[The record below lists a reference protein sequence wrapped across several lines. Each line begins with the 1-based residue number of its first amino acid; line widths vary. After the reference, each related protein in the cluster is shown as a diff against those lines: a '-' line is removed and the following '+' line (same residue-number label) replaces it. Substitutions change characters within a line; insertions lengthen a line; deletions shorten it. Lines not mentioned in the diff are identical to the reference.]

1 MASAPD
7 SKTATTEA
15 KPAKGSSGGTQTGGY
30 KDRPWF
36 LRFWNGMLFWA
47 WIRVLARNRFRVSPR
62 RIGMAVILLWSGVF
76 NSVLSAVQSLI
87 FGRKIARTKIEHA
100 PLFIIGHWRSG
111 TTMLHEIMVLD
122 ERHTYPDTYACYA
135 PNHFVMTRGCVPRM
149 LWFMLP
155 RKRPMDNVEVGWDRP
170 QEDEFALCNMGIPS
184 PYHSWMFPNVP
195 HQYPEYMN
203 MDGVPPKALAQWKQ
217 AILWF
222 LKCLTLINPKRIV
235 LKSPPHTG
243 RVRVLKELFPDA
255 KFVHIVRDPH
265 VLFASTV
272 HLWKRLSRDEGLQT
286 PTYEGL
292 EEEIFERFDLMYTA
306 YRRDRS
312 LLGANQL
319 SEVRYEDLVK
329 DPIGEMRRIYEE
341 LDLGEFDR
349 LLPALEQYTAGHSDY
364 KRNRYEIAPET
375 RAEIARRWK
384 AYMDEYGYT
393 SEE

>member
-1 MASAPD
+1 MVSASD
-7 SKTATTEA
+7 SKTATAEA
-15 KPAKGSSGGTQTGGY
+15 KPDKGSRGVNQTGGY

-36 LRFWNGMLFWA
+36 LRFWNGMLFGA

-87 FGRKIARTKIEHA
+87 FGRKIARTRIEHA

-184 PYHSWMFPNVP
+184 PYHSWMFPNIP

-203 MDGVPPKALAQWKQ
+203 MDGVPPKALEQWKQ
-217 AILWF
+217 ALLWF

-292 EEEIFERFDLMYTA
+292 EEEIFERFDLMYAA

-312 LLGANQL
+312 LLGPNQL

-349 LLPALEQYTAGHSDY
+349 LLPALEQYTARHSDY

-384 AYMDEYGYT
+384 AYMDEYGYA